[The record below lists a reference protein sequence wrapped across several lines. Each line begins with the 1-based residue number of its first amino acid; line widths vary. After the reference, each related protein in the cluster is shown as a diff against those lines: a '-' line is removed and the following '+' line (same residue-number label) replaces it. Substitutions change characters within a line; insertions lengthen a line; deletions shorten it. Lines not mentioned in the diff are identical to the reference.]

1 MVMSVCECRCDEVLM
16 RSECDGTLLPSAS
29 TLLLLLMLLAA
40 ACAMARDD
48 EEEDAHPRGMYT

>member
-1 MVMSVCECRCDEVLM
+1 MSVCECRCDEVLM

-29 TLLLLLMLLAA
+29 TLLLLMLLAA

-48 EEEDAHPRGMYT
+48 EEEDGE

>member
-1 MVMSVCECRCDEVLM
+1 MSVCECRCDEVLM

-48 EEEDAHPRGMYT
+48 EEEDGE